1 MDNEQS
7 EKMENNPSNPEKE
20 STPQPGN
27 NVAAT
32 TETTEA
38 QKPGAILAARR
49 VAAGISEE
57 QIASRLK
64 MSVLSKPTIMKPCM
78 AWRRR
83 GGLSGPMPAFCK

>member
-38 QKPGAILAARR
+38 QSR
-49 VAAGISEE
+49 VPFWLPEGWLPVSRK
-57 QIASRLK
+57 SRL
-64 MSVLSKPTIMKPCM
+64 P
-78 AWRRR
+78 
-83 GGLSGPMPAFCK
+83 PA

>member
-27 NVAAT
+27 NVAET

-49 VAAGISEE
+49 VAAGISENGR
-57 QIASRLK
+57 Q
-64 MSVLSKPTIMKPCM
+64 
-78 AWRRR
+78 
-83 GGLSGPMPAFCK
+83 AFVVEKEEKEK